1 MRRMIWSV
9 LIVSAAVGLAMLM
22 RLNHGNVA
30 VLWPPYRI
38 DVSVNF
44 AVLVLVV
51 AFLAF
56 HLLLVTLSN
65 ALNLPA
71 RVREYRER
79 RRRQAA
85 LAGLRDSLLALF
97 EGRFGRAE
105 RLAQSALGDR
115 NLAGAAALVAARAA
129 HRMRETERRDRWL
142 DSARDEPGAGSARLM
157 TAAELAVEDHRPADA
172 IEAIETLQA
181 AGSRHIHALRVAL
194 RAHEQSG
201 DWAAAIHALRQIEKR
216 DALHPAAIRGL
227 KIRAYR
233 ALFAARRDDAGA
245 VQQLHASLAPADRA
259 IDEIAEAA
267 AQAFAAAGKP
277 EQAAR
282 IVEQALETR
291 LVVPLLAL
299 YAQLDAVPA
308 RERLRRAEAWRGRYG
323 DDPALLRLLG
333 RLCAA
338 QGLWGKA
345 EEFLLLARRGA
356 PERESDLLLAQLYE
370 RLGRLDEAHA
380 HYRLAALAG
389 PEAVPLP
396 RSEALARGE
405 PLPHAGSPDD
415 DAQPPAAD

>member
-1 MRRMIWSV
+1 MRRIIWSM

-22 RLNHGNVA
+22 RFNHGNVA

-38 DVSVNF
+38 DFSVNL
-44 AVLVLVV
+44 AVLVLAI
-51 AFLAF
+51 AFLVF
-56 HLLLVTLSN
+56 HLLLATFSN

-79 RRRQAA
+79 RRRESA

-115 NLAGAAALVAARAA
+115 SLAGVASLVAARAA

-142 DSARDEPGAGSARLM
+142 EAAGEEPGIANAQLM
-157 TAAELAVEDHRPADA
+157 TTAELAVEDHRPSDA
-172 IEAIETLQA
+172 VAAIGKLQA
-181 AGSRHIHALRVAL
+181 GGPRHIHGLRIAL
-194 RAHEQSG
+194 RAHEQAG
-201 DWAAAIHALRQIEKR
+201 NWEAAIQALRQLEKR

-233 ALFAARRDDAGA
+233 ALFAARRDDAAA
-245 VQQLHASLAPADRA
+245 VQALYASVAPADRG

-267 AQAFAAAGKP
+267 AQAFAAAGRA

-282 IVEQALETR
+282 IVEEALETR
-291 LVVPLLAL
+291 FVVSLVSL
-299 YAQLDAVPA
+299 YARLDVVPA

-323 DDPALLRLLG
+323 DEPVLLRAVG

-338 QGLWGKA
+338 QELWGKA
-345 EEFLLLARRGA
+345 EEFLLHAARLA
-356 PERESDLLLAQLYE
+356 PERETQLMLAQLYE
-370 RLGRLDEAHA
+370 RLGRDREANER
-380 HYRLAALAG
+380 YRLAALAG
-389 PEAVPLP
+389 PGALPLP
-396 RSEALARGE
+396 VAAGGAALSR
-405 PLPHAGSPDD
+405 
-415 DAQPPAAD
+415 DAAPPSSVR